1 MASEDDFKT
10 QNEKSLSRQRATR
23 KRRAEEKRVE
33 DLRDEALDRASGSKE
48 RRAVRA
54 AGEEGLLSMLGR
66 QSQQGGIYDVETGAS
81 DSGLNKEGTDDTIQL
96 TEEMTK
102 TEQGREKR
110 RREREERAA
119 GRKARLQGANERQR
133 NADIA
138 TYGAGSML
146 LESKSGNVYDVETG
160 QYDPTFN
167 KEGTDETLSNDGVDE
182 FLFDNE

>member
-1 MASEDDFKT
+1 MASEDYFKT

-66 QSQQGGIYDVETGAS
+66 QSQQGGIYDVETGA
-81 DSGLNKEGTDDTIQL
+81 
-96 TEEMTK
+96 
-102 TEQGREKR
+102 
-110 RREREERAA
+110 
-119 GRKARLQGANERQR
+119 
-133 NADIA
+133 
-138 TYGAGSML
+138 
-146 LESKSGNVYDVETG
+146 
-160 QYDPTFN
+160 YDPTFN

>member
-66 QSQQGGIYDVETGAS
+66 QSQQGGIYDVETGA
-81 DSGLNKEGTDDTIQL
+81 
-96 TEEMTK
+96 
-102 TEQGREKR
+102 
-110 RREREERAA
+110 
-119 GRKARLQGANERQR
+119 
-133 NADIA
+133 
-138 TYGAGSML
+138 
-146 LESKSGNVYDVETG
+146 
-160 QYDPTFN
+160 YDPTFN

-182 FLFDNE
+182 FLFDNEQSLTFS